1 MGMVA
6 RTERRGQRWVPV
18 WDPFVR
24 IFHCSTVGLFAIAF
38 YSDES
43 RLVHDTAGYLILIL
57 VMMRLAWGLVGP
69 RHARFSDFIASPQR
83 VVQYLRDL
91 RAGRA
96 RRYLGHNPAGGAMIA
111 ALLALLLITAGS
123 GWLSQTDAFFGI
135 GWISHLH
142 HRAAYLLLVLAA
154 AHVIGVIVSSRLHG
168 ENLMLAMLTGRK
180 RNESSSEAQ
189 AEHGTAIGP
198 SRSCHRAAMRCG
210 DLGDD
215 REPQAGTG

>member
-1 MGMVA
+1 MVA

-24 IFHCSTVGLFAIAF
+24 IFHWSTVGLFAIAF

-43 RLVHDTAGYLILIL
+43 RLVHDTAGYVILIL

-83 VVQYLRDL
+83 VVRYLRDL

-96 RRYLGHNPAGGAMIA
+96 PRYLGHNPAGGAMIA

-135 GWISHLH
+135 AWVSHVH
-142 HRAAYLLLVLAA
+142 HWAAHLLLVLAA
-154 AHVIGVIVSSRLHG
+154 AHVVGVIVSSRLHG

-189 AEHGTAIGP
+189 AEHGAAIGP
-198 SRSCHRAAMRCG
+198 SRRGHRPAMSRG